1 MGGEGDLGAHF
12 LSLEKWEKMKRI
24 DFIFPKLVLNSPLSW
39 LGGGGDILTFNV
51 LIFTSTAPDY

>member
-39 LGGGGDILTFNV
+39 LGGGGGYFDLQCFNFH
-51 LIFTSTAPDY
+51 LNCP